1 MNRLKKILVTMVL
14 LLASVQFYAQKP
26 HDYDK
31 IKSLKIAFITER
43 LNMSSK
49 EAQAFWPIYN
59 DYEEKR
65 GALREKEHNQIR
77 NKVKESEK
85 LSEKEA
91 NAIIELFL
99 KLEQEEEDIR
109 KDFIKKSAGV
119 ITAKKTLLLIR
130 SEEEFKRQLIKKYH
144 QKHGESKMN
153 EP

>member
-1 MNRLKKILVTMVL
+1 MNRLKKLMVTMVFL
-14 LLASVQFYAQKP
+14 LVSVQFHAQRT

-43 LNMSSK
+43 LNMTSQ

-59 DYEEKR
+59 DYEAKR

-77 NKVKESEK
+77 NKIKESDK

-91 NAIIELFL
+91 NDVIELFL
-99 KLEQEEEDIR
+99 KLEQQEEDIR
-109 KDFIKKSAGV
+109 KDFIKKAAEV

-130 SEEEFKRQLIKKYH
+130 SEEEFKRQLIRKYH
-144 QKHGESKMN
+144 ERREEKNKN

>member
-1 MNRLKKILVTMVL
+1 MVFLLV
-14 LLASVQFYAQKP
+14 SVQFHAQRT

-43 LNMSSK
+43 LNMTSQ

-59 DYEEKR
+59 DYEAKR

-77 NKVKESEK
+77 NKIKESDK

-91 NAIIELFL
+91 NDVIELFL
-99 KLEQEEEDIR
+99 KLEQQEEDIR
-109 KDFIKKSAGV
+109 KDFIKKAAEV

-130 SEEEFKRQLIKKYH
+130 SEEEFKRQLIRKYH
-144 QKHGESKMN
+144 ERREEKNKN

>member
-1 MNRLKKILVTMVL
+1 MNRLKKLMVTMVFL
-14 LLASVQFYAQKP
+14 LVSVQFYAQRT

-43 LNMSSK
+43 LNMTSQ

-59 DYEEKR
+59 DYEAKR

-77 NKVKESEK
+77 NKIKESDK

-91 NAIIELFL
+91 NDVIELFL
-99 KLEQEEEDIR
+99 KLEQQEEDIR
-109 KDFIKKSAGV
+109 KDFIKKAAEV

-130 SEEEFKRQLIKKYH
+130 SEEEFKRQLIRKYH
-144 QKHGESKMN
+144 ERREEKNKN

>member
-1 MNRLKKILVTMVL
+1 MVFLLV
-14 LLASVQFYAQKP
+14 SVQFYAQRT

-43 LNMSSK
+43 LNMTSQ

-59 DYEEKR
+59 DYEAKR

-77 NKVKESEK
+77 NKIKESDK

-91 NAIIELFL
+91 NDVIELFL
-99 KLEQEEEDIR
+99 KLEQQEEDIR
-109 KDFIKKSAGV
+109 KDFIKKAAEV

-130 SEEEFKRQLIKKYH
+130 SEEEFKRQLIRKYH
-144 QKHGESKMN
+144 ERREEKNKN

>member
-1 MNRLKKILVTMVL
+1 MNRLKKIMVTMVFL
-14 LLASVQFYAQKP
+14 LVSVQFYAQRT

-43 LNMSSK
+43 LNMTSQ

-59 DYEEKR
+59 DYEAKR

-77 NKVKESEK
+77 NKIKESDK

-91 NAIIELFL
+91 NDVIELFL
-99 KLEQEEEDIR
+99 KLEQQEEDIR
-109 KDFIKKSAGV
+109 KDFIKKAAEV

-130 SEEEFKRQLIKKYH
+130 SEEEFKRQLIRKYH
-144 QKHGESKMN
+144 ERREEKNKN